1 MSYYVQKSTLFLS
14 ENLHCLSKYNTPCV
28 RTVGQGLQVASL
40 PEKPTRGSWIQTQR
54 AAHEH
59 WAQFLALRGATAA
72 SRVMHLLL
80 ARMGDHNAVV
90 VSQKTLAALLQ
101 CDERTV
107 RRAIS
112 MLRLHNWI
120 DVRQIGDR
128 GTVNAYVI
136 NDRLA
141 WYGAREGAR
150 YSLFSATVIVSEAEQ
165 PDQNTIDDRKPLHR
179 LPRLFPGEQ
188 QLPSGDGLLP
198 PSEPSL
204 PGMEPDL
211 PALHEAAEREPIDE
225 AVSLGTLVS
234 SIAGKLSESN

>member
-1 MSYYVQKSTLFLS
+1 MA
-14 ENLHCLSKYNTPCV
+14 
-28 RTVGQGLQVASL
+28 GL
-40 PEKPTRGSWIQTQR
+40 PEKRTRGSWIQTQR
-54 AAHEH
+54 AAHEQ

-107 RRAIS
+107 RRAIT
-112 MLRLHNWI
+112 MLRAHNWI

-128 GTVNAYVI
+128 GTVNAYII

-141 WYGAREGAR
+141 WYGARESTR

-165 PDQNTIDDRKPLHR
+165 PDHDTLDGGGPLHR
-179 LPRLFPGEQ
+179 LPRMFPGEQ
-188 QLPSGDGLLP
+188 QLPAGDGLPP

-211 PALHEAAEREPIDE
+211 PALAELTDRESVEEPRSI
-225 AVSLGTLVS
+225 G
-234 SIAGKLSESN
+234 SIADALVDRFR

>member
-1 MSYYVQKSTLFLS
+1 
-14 ENLHCLSKYNTPCV
+14 
-28 RTVGQGLQVASL
+28 
-40 PEKPTRGSWIQTQR
+40 
-54 AAHEH
+54 
-59 WAQFLALRGATAA
+59 
-72 SRVMHLLL
+72 MHLLL

-90 VSQKTLAALLQ
+90 VSQKTLAALLR

-107 RRAIS
+107 RRAIT

-165 PDQNTIDDRKPLHR
+165 PDQGAIDAGEPLHR
-179 LPRLFPGEQ
+179 LPRMFPGEQ
-188 QLPSGDGLLP
+188 QLPAGDGLPP
-198 PSEPSL
+198 PSEPTL
-204 PGMEPDL
+204 PGMEPEL
-211 PALHEAAEREPIDE
+211 PAVLEPADRQPMDE
-225 AVSLGTLVS
+225 AQSLGSITQSLVNR
-234 SIAGKLSESN
+234 LS